1 MRHRILIC
9 GLALAALTAP
19 TLASART
26 ACDQRAHDRKVTGT
40 VIGAIGGALIG
51 NAVSHKNGAVIGGL
65 GGAVVG
71 NQLARTKCDTGYSYN
86 RNRVSN
92 RATASRSSAYRQA
105 SYDQCRMVSRPYY
118 DDRGQVSYYQTRVC
132 GQ

>member
-1 MRHRILIC
+1 MRHLLLIT
-9 GLALAALTAP
+9 GVVAAAVTAP

-26 ACDQRAHDRKVTGT
+26 ACDQRAHERRVTGT
-40 VIGAIGGALIG
+40 VLGAVGGALIG
-51 NAVSHKNGAVIGGL
+51 NAVSHKNGAIIGGL

-71 NQLARTKCDTGYSYN
+71 NQLARTKCDTSYSYN
-86 RNRVSN
+86 RASN
-92 RATASRSSAYRQA
+92 RGTASRNSAYRQA

>member
-1 MRHRILIC
+1 MRHIILIT
-9 GLALAALTAP
+9 GLVAAAAAAP

-26 ACDQRAHDRKVTGT
+26 ACDQRAHERRVTGT
-40 VIGAIGGALIG
+40 VLGAVGGALIG
-51 NAVSHKNGAVIGGL
+51 SAVSHKNGALIGGL

-86 RNRVSN
+86 RTSN
-92 RATASRSSAYRQA
+92 RGTASRNRAYRQA

>member
-1 MRHRILIC
+1 MRHLILIT
-9 GLALAALTAP
+9 GLVAAAATAP

-40 VIGAIGGALIG
+40 VVGAIGGALIG

-71 NQLARTKCDTGYSYN
+71 NQLARTKCDSGRSYT
-86 RNRVSN
+86 RASN
-92 RATASRSSAYRQA
+92 RTTSKTTTYRQA
-105 SYDQCRMVSRPYY
+105 SYNECRMVSRPYY
-118 DDRGQVSYYQTRVC
+118 DDRGRVTYQQTRVC

>member
-1 MRHRILIC
+1 MRRLLLIT
-9 GLALAALTAP
+9 GLVVASAAAP

-40 VIGAIGGALIG
+40 VLGAVGGALIG
-51 NAVSHKNGAVIGGL
+51 NAVGDGKGAVIGGL

-71 NQLARTKCDTGYSYN
+71 NQLARTKCDTGRSYS
-86 RNRVSN
+86 RASN
-92 RATASRSSAYRQA
+92 RATARNSTYRQA
-105 SYDQCRMVSRPYY
+105 AAECRMESRPYY
-118 DDRGQVSYYQTRVC
+118 DDRGRVSYHQTRVC

>member
-51 NAVSHKNGAVIGGL
+51 NAVSHKNGAVIGGI

-71 NQLARTKCDTGYSYN
+71 NQLARTKCDTG
-86 RNRVSN
+86 RPRASN
-92 RATASRSSAYRQA
+92 RATASRNSTYRQA
-105 SYDQCRMVSRPYY
+105 SYDQCRMESRPYY
-118 DDRGQVSYYQTRVC
+118 DDRGQLTYQQIRVC

>member
-1 MRHRILIC
+1 MRHLILIT
-9 GLALAALTAP
+9 GLAVAAAAAP

-40 VIGAIGGALIG
+40 VLGAVGGALIG
-51 NAVSHKNGAVIGGL
+51 NAVGDGKGAVIGGI

-71 NQLARTKCDTGYSYN
+71 NQLARTKCDTGRSYT
-86 RNRVSN
+86 RASN
-92 RATASRSSAYRQA
+92 RAIYRNSNYRQA
-105 SYDQCRMVSRPYY
+105 SNECRVVSKPYY

>member
-1 MRHRILIC
+1 MRHMFLIT
-9 GLALAALTAP
+9 GLVVAAATAP
-19 TLASART
+19 TLASARS

-40 VIGAIGGALIG
+40 VLGAVGGALIG
-51 NAVSHKNGAVIGGL
+51 NAVGDGKGAVIGGI

-71 NQLARTKCDTGYSYN
+71 NQLARVKCDTGRTYS
-86 RNRVSN
+86 RASN
-92 RATASRSSAYRQA
+92 RATNRNSSYRQA
-105 SYDQCRMVSRPYY
+105 STECRMVSRPYY

>member
-1 MRHRILIC
+1 MRRTLLIC
-9 GLALAALTAP
+9 SLVAAAAAAP
-19 TLASART
+19 TLASARS

-40 VIGAIGGALIG
+40 VLGAVGGALIG
-51 NAVSHKNGAVIGGL
+51 NAVGDGKGAVIGGI

-71 NQLARTKCDTGYSYN
+71 NQLARTKCDTGRTYTRAS
-86 RNRVSN
+86 NRV
-92 RATASRSSAYRQA
+92 TSRNANYRQA
-105 SYDQCRMVSRPYY
+105 SNACRMVSKPYY